1 MIRVLV
7 ALLVAFAL
15 LGCQA
20 GGQAEKGSEPV
31 NKPVEE
37 TPAEKLH
44 GQLSSGSYQ
53 LGAVL
58 ELLEQLHDGIQP
70 LLEQPASRD
79 ALKDMA
85 DIVDQVG
92 RSLDEAHQDPPLSSA
107 IEGEFAGYDEQ
118 RLASITACND
128 ALHDINEAQ
137 GILMSLQGDLPESL
151 KTKADELNTLFTAT
165 IDGLIAAVEA
175 YGGQVEND

>member
-1 MIRVLV
+1 M

-15 LGCQA
+15 LGCQSGA
-20 GGQAEKGSEPV
+20 QSAKGSEPV
-31 NKPVEE
+31 EKQAEE
-37 TPAEKLH
+37 TPAEKLQ

-70 LLEQPASRD
+70 LLEQPTSRD
-79 ALKDMA
+79 ALKEMA

-92 RSLDEAHQDPPLSSA
+92 RTLDEAHIEPPLTSV
-107 IEGEFAGYDEQ
+107 IEGDFASYDEQ

-137 GILMSLQGDLPESL
+137 GILTSLQSDLPDHL
-151 KTKADELNTLFTAT
+151 KAKADELNNLFTAT
-165 IDGLIAAVEA
+165 IDGLIASVEA